1 MFLFPPATLEEGTIR
16 FQIVTDDRAAYLVH
30 RKLGVRGYRV
40 LLRGLSYY
48 PAFDHPAGD
57 EETSNRLRSLL
68 KVSRQTVEAKVLEME
83 RYMAME
89 ERGGATQEKTSRQ
102 PGVSDSKMHKDLSS
116 TAIPR

>member
-48 PAFDHPAGD
+48 PAFDHPVGD

-68 KVSRQTVEAKVLEME
+68 KVSEME